1 MPASFIC
8 PVCGGGGT
16 SVSRD
21 GTAFY
26 CRDCNRIHRI
36 SEPLAV
42 QITEPGE
49 KKIVIPNCR

>member
-1 MPASFIC
+1 MWW
-8 PVCGGGGT
+8 GGT